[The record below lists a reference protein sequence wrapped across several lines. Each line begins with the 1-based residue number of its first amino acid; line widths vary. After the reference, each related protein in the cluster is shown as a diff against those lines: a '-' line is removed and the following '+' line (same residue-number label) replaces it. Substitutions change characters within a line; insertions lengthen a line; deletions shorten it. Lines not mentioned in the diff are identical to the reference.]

1 MEDTVMELRSSTS
14 LVVVKEDH
22 QEKEQQVGAT
32 DELAF
37 SPSCTVEIDQKEEDR
52 NIEIKDHQE
61 LESTKVEMSEVRKEN
76 ERLKLVLAR
85 ILEDYQSLQKHLVE
99 VVQRGEQTQTNSG
112 ATLQTFPFRQ
122 TLPMIQAQEES
133 ELVSLSLGRTTSSSS
148 DKFNYLSKFHKEE
161 TNEDKLSK
169 EGNLSLGLDCK
180 YEVISKPD
188 SSNSTSVDPVMIY
201 PSPENSFDN
210 DEPKE
215 DAGEKWQ
222 TTNNGPSNGKAV
234 IRSRDDEVS
243 QQQQQNP
250 VKKPRVSVRTRC
262 ETPTMNDGCQWRKYG
277 QKISKG
283 NPCPRAYYRCTVAAG
298 CPVRKQ
304 VQRCAEDQSI
314 LITTYE
320 GNHSHPLS
328 VSASAMAS
336 TTSAAASMLMSGS
349 SNSRLA
355 LASGSSGY
363 RTTSANLHG
372 LNFSNLSSSSAT
384 GSKQIFY
391 IPNSSV
397 SSASSSN
404 PTITLDLTT
413 PSSSSLSSL
422 SHLNRPSSNNIY
434 PTATHKYSSTSFNFS
449 SSSFDQSKSFTTLPT
464 SWSNGY
470 LSYGSN
476 HQPYKL
482 QNQTGSLNFSS
493 SRHTQDHQFYQQY
506 PSLNKNNISTNP
518 SVAQQSLTADT
529 IAAATKA
536 LTSDPVFQSALASAI
551 TSIVGAGGSGKWPS
565 TDHQFPI
572 ISTRPTMLNG
582 NGHGSSYMNVSSVSA
597 LASASSSSSQQGMS
611 MFLQSSAALP
621 FSSGTKS
628 TTSGSH
634 SNSMDDSI
642 RDHS

>member
-14 LVVVKEDH
+14 LVVKEDH
-22 QEKEQQVGAT
+22 QENKQQVGAT
-32 DELAF
+32 DESLS
-37 SPSCTVEIDQKEEDR
+37 SPSCTAEIEQEEEEEDR
-52 NIEIKDHQE
+52 DIEIKDEDE

-76 ERLKLVLAR
+76 DRLKLVLAR

-99 VVQRGEQTQTNSG
+99 VVQQGEQTKTNSG
-112 ATLQTFPFRQ
+112 ATLTLPFHQ
-122 TLPMIQAQEES
+122 TLPMIQAEEES
-133 ELVSLSLGRTTSSSS
+133 QLVSLSLGRTTSSS
-148 DKFNYLSKFHKEE
+148 DKFSNYMTQFPKGEIK
-161 TNEDKLSK
+161 EDKFSK
-169 EGNLSLGLDCK
+169 EANLSLGLDCK
-180 YEVISKPD
+180 YKVISKPI
-188 SSNSTSVDPVMIY
+188 SNNSTSAKPVMIH
-201 PSPENSFDN
+201 PSPENSLGN
-210 DEPKE
+210 DDPKE
-215 DAGEKWQ
+215 DVGEKWQ
-222 TTNNGPSNGKAV
+222 TTNNATSNGKAV

-243 QQQQQNP
+243 QQQQNP
-250 VKKPRVSVRTRC
+250 IKKPRVSVRTRC

-283 NPCPRAYYRCTVAAG
+283 NPCPRAYYRCTVAPG

-304 VQRCAEDQSI
+304 VQRCADDKSI

-328 VSASAMAS
+328 VSATAMAS

-349 SNSRLA
+349 STSRHN
-355 LASGSSGY
+355 GSS
-363 RTTSANLHG
+363 TTSANLHG
-372 LNFSNLSSSSAT
+372 LNFSNLSSSA
-384 GSKQIFY
+384 KQVFY

-404 PTITLDLTT
+404 PTITIDLTT

-422 SHLNRPSSNNIY
+422 SHLNRLSSSNNF
-434 PTATHKYSSTSFNFS
+434 PTATHRYSSTSFNFS
-449 SSSFDQSKSFTTLPT
+449 SPSFDQSKSFTTLPT

-493 SRHTQDHQFYQQY
+493 SSRHTQDHQFYQPY

-518 SVAQQSLTADT
+518 SPAQQSLTADT
-529 IAAATKA
+529 ITAATKA
-536 LTSDPVFQSALASAI
+536 LTSDPVFHSALASAV

-582 NGHGSSYMNVSSVSA
+582 NACGSSYMNVSSVSA
-597 LASASSSSSQQGMS
+597 LASASSSSNQQGMS

-628 TTSGSH
+628 TTSGSP
-634 SNSMDDSI
+634 SMDDSTI

>member
-14 LVVVKEDH
+14 LVVKEDH
-22 QEKEQQVGAT
+22 QEKQELRAT
-32 DELAF
+32 DESSS
-37 SPSCTVEIDQKEEDR
+37 SPSCTAELIEQEEEEEEEDR
-52 NIEIKDHQE
+52 NIEIKDDGE
-61 LESTKVEMSEVRKEN
+61 LESTKVEMREVRKEN

-99 VVQRGEQTQTNSG
+99 VVQQGEQTKTNSG
-112 ATLQTFPFRQ
+112 ATLQTTFPLHQ
-122 TLPMIQAQEES
+122 TMPMIQAEEES
-133 ELVSLSLGRTTSSSS
+133 QLVSLSLGRTTSSSS
-148 DKFNYLSKFHKEE
+148 DRFSNYMSQFPKGE
-161 TNEDKLSK
+161 TNKDKFSK
-169 EGNLSLGLDCK
+169 EASLSLGLDCN
-180 YEVISKPD
+180 YDVISKPV
-188 SSNSTSVDPVMIY
+188 SSNSTSAEPLMIY
-201 PSPENSFDN
+201 PSPENSLGSD
-210 DEPKE
+210 DLKE

-222 TTNNGPSNGKAV
+222 TTNNATSNGKAV

-243 QQQQQNP
+243 QQQQNP

-283 NPCPRAYYRCTVAAG
+283 NPCPRAYYRCTVAPG

-304 VQRCAEDQSI
+304 VQRCAEDKSI

-328 VSASAMAS
+328 VSATAMAS

-349 SNSRLA
+349 STSRYN
-355 LASGSSGY
+355 GSS
-363 RTTSANLHG
+363 TTSANLHG
-372 LNFSNLSSSSAT
+372 LNFSNLSSSA
-384 GSKQIFY
+384 KQVFY

-397 SSASSSN
+397 SSTSSSN

-422 SHLNRPSSNNIY
+422 SHLNRLSSRNNF
-434 PTATHKYSSTSFNFS
+434 PTTTHRYSSTSFNFS
-449 SSSFDQSKSFTTLPT
+449 SPSFDQSKSFTTLPT

-493 SRHTQDHQFYQQY
+493 SSRRTQDHQFYQPYQL
-506 PSLNKNNISTNP
+506 LNKNNISTNP
-518 SVAQQSLTADT
+518 SPAQQSLTADT

-536 LTSDPVFQSALASAI
+536 LTSDPVFQSALASAV

-565 TDHQFPI
+565 NDHQFPI

-582 NGHGSSYMNVSSVSA
+582 NACGSSYMNVSSVSA

-611 MFLQSSAALP
+611 MFLQSLAALP
-621 FSSGTKS
+621 FSTGTKS
-628 TTSGSH
+628 TRSGSP
-634 SNSMDDSI
+634 SMDDSTI